1 MGERWGGACRA
12 LGLVRGAGVC
22 DCGAGTRRLP
32 RPGLGWPSDLC
43 PHRLAEPGTRFPFL
57 QQREP
62 FKKRWFAL
70 DPQERRLLY
79 YKNPLVRATASP
91 AAVHLQAEVG
101 SVLVGNHGEATGL
114 EKPSQRHTSI
124 VTCL

>member
-1 MGERWGGACRA
+1 M
-12 LGLVRGAGVC
+12 C
-22 DCGAGTRRLP
+22 DCGAGTRWLP
-32 RPGLGWPSDLC
+32 RPGLGWPFDLC
-43 PHRLAEPGTRFPFL
+43 PHCLAEPGTRFPFL

-91 AAVHLQAEVG
+91 AAVHLQAEAG
-101 SVLVGNHGEATGL
+101 SVLVGNRGESDRAGVTQPEAHL
-114 EKPSQRHTSI
+114 HRHLSLRPS
-124 VTCL
+124 CA